1 MKYDE
6 RLIGPKPSDAVLA
19 ESKKRLNAMFKKRF
33 EDLQARRKEQRGVEA
48 ASFGAMRDLAKQ
60 DPKLAAAVGEAKK
73 NAAARS
79 KIRAKPPQ
87 RKKVE
92 GRQHIGSVAVTLVPP
107 FPWGWQWNAQ
117 TGEDATGTTNV
128 DANAG
133 TMSFEAYTGDNG
145 KTAATAVA
153 VGGYFQPLADNG
165 ILNVFATPSVSY
177 MEDTW
182 TVFDS
187 AHAGNFIGIYVGQ
200 YTLQGEFVQAVIDQQ
215 IHIGDG
221 DGSTSGF
228 PLVGVAPCDSDHF
241 YEIWVWAGGDAEADG
256 WSAFWGSAA
265 LSFGQLTVPSIS
277 IFAF

>member
-6 RLIGPKPSDAVLA
+6 RLVGHRPSDAVLA
-19 ESKKRLNAMFKKRF
+19 ESKKRLDAMFKKRF
-33 EDLQARRKEQRGVEA
+33 EDLQARRKEQRRIEA
-48 ASFGAMRDLAKQ
+48 ASFGAIRGFVKE
-60 DPKLAAAVGEAKK
+60 DPKLAAAVEEAKK
-73 NAAARS
+73 HAAARS
-79 KIRAKPPQ
+79 KIRAKSPQ

-92 GRQHIGSVAVTLVPP
+92 GRQHLGSVAVTLVPP
-107 FPWGWQWNAQ
+107 FWPWQWSAQ
-117 TGEDATGTTNV
+117 TGQDASGTTNV
-128 DANAG
+128 DPNAG
-133 TMSFEAYTGDNG
+133 TMSFDAYTGDNG

-153 VGGYFQPLADNG
+153 LGGYFQPLADNG
-165 ILNVFATPSVSY
+165 VMNVIANPSVGY
-177 MEDTW
+177 DEDTW

-221 DGSTSGF
+221 TGSTSGF
-228 PLVGVAPCDSDHF
+228 SLFGITPCDSGHF

-265 LSFGQLTVPSIS
+265 LSYGSITVPSIS
-277 IFAF
+277 VFAF